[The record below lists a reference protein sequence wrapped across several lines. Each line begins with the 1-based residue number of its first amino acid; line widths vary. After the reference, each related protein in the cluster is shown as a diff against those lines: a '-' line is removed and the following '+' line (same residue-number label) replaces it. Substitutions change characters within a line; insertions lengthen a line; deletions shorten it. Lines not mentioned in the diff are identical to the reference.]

1 MRDLTLHNLMFAP
14 SSLAEG
20 AVDEFAQMT
29 ASGLLLPA
37 QPDEHLA
44 RQLLVIA
51 SEDLED
57 AERGDNRD
65 RVRFILAMLYSRSC
79 GEALACS
86 YGFRLVG
93 SPVTRSIALIQVF
106 QRVFSRTPEARLG
119 AAFAKM
125 WDGATNLVSNTPP
138 VPGSS
143 VNDTVDAGGV
153 IFAANLDFP
162 SPAERS
168 PGGTP
173 TS

>member
-1 MRDLTLHNLMFAP
+1 MRDLTLHNRMFAP

-86 YGFRLVG
+86 YAFDWWALP
-93 SPVTRSIALIQVF
+93 SHDRSL
-106 QRVFSRTPEARLG
+106 
-119 AAFAKM
+119 
-125 WDGATNLVSNTPP
+125 
-138 VPGSS
+138 
-143 VNDTVDAGGV
+143 
-153 IFAANLDFP
+153 
-162 SPAERS
+162 
-168 PGGTP
+168 
-173 TS
+173 